1 MRLGRFTKAAIVPV
15 ATAALL
21 LTGCTP
27 SGEGGEN
34 GQNILRIGVTS
45 DIDSMNP
52 FVGINEIAYAVWMH
66 IYPSLLQY
74 DTSDPGAPYKGSLA
88 EDWELSDDGLTL
100 TFTIRDGATWSDGEA
115 LDAED
120 VVWSLELF
128 HRYNDTIAAGWSV
141 GSNITSIEAPDA
153 HTVVLTMAEP
163 SALSLTNVATTPLLP
178 EQVWAE
184 YATGDGEALKTLENI
199 PQGDEPMVSGGP
211 FVLTQ
216 YRKGE
221 LAVFSV
227 NPNWYGEKPS
237 IDGFGVQT
245 YKVADAM
252 ITALANGSI
261 DAAGG
266 VPPTGVATLEKA
278 GVTIDSYPA
287 LALRDF
293 AINSNPDKP
302 DNRELLNP
310 NVRKAMEHAI
320 DRDEIVATA
329 WVGKASPGD
338 SVLPPTTGTGGQ
350 LWYNENLETIG
361 YDIDEANRLLDA
373 EGFARG
379 SDGIR
384 LADDGTPMSYEV
396 IFADD
401 ESGPG
406 DRAFQ
411 IIKAGFEKIGIS
423 ITQRKLDTSATWD
436 AIYCGDDCQYRDF
449 DLFMWNWH
457 PGQDPNF
464 MMSAMTCEQWGSW
477 NDVGYCNPL
486 IDELNEQQA
495 KAVDPAERKAII
507 DEMQQIIYNDRPYI
521 ILTYDVRND
530 AWSSNWEGLVRSTQ
544 GFFNSRSTQTLE
556 QAHKK

>member
-1 MRLGRFTKAAIVPV
+1 MMRRKSLLLAPLVC
-15 ATAALL
+15 AALAL
-21 LTGCTP
+21 GACSPAGQTP
-27 SGEGGEN
+27 NEGPAV
-34 GQNILRIGVTS
+34 LRIGVTS
-45 DIDSMNP
+45 DVDSTNP

-74 DTSDPGAPYKGSLA
+74 DTTDPGAPYKGSLA
-88 EDWELSDDGLTL
+88 EEWELAEDGLTL
-100 TFTIRDGATWSDGEA
+100 TFKLRQGATWSDGEP

-120 VVWSLELF
+120 VVWSLNLF
-128 HRYNDTIAAGWSV
+128 RDYNETVASGWSV
-141 GSNITSIEAPDA
+141 GGNITSITAPDA

-178 EQVWAE
+178 EQVWGE
-184 YATGDGEALKTLENI
+184 YATGDGEALKTFDNVPVE
-199 PQGDEPMVSGGP
+199 GKPMVSGGP
-211 FVLTQ
+211 FVMTQ

-221 LAVFSV
+221 LAVFEA
-227 NPNWYGEKPS
+227 NPNWYGDKPA
-237 IDGFGVQT
+237 IAGFGVQT
-245 YKVADAM
+245 YKVADTM
-252 ITALANGSI
+252 ITALASGNI
-261 DAAGG
+261 DAASGI
-266 VPPTGVATLEKA
+266 PPTGLGPLERA
-278 GVTIDSYPA
+278 GKTVHSGPA

-320 DRDEIVATA
+320 NRQEIVETA

-350 LWYNENLETIG
+350 LWYNENLKTIG
-361 YDIDEANRLLDA
+361 YDLDEANRLLDA
-373 EGFARG
+373 EGFKRSA
-379 SDGIR
+379 DGIR
-384 LADDGTPMSYEV
+384 LAEDGSRMDYEV

-411 IIKAGFEKIGIS
+411 IIKADFEKIGIGL
-423 ITQRKLDTSATWD
+423 TQRKLDTSATWD
-436 AIYCGDDCQYRDF
+436 AIYCGEDCEYRDF

-477 NDVGYCNPL
+477 NDVGYCNPV
-486 IDELNEQQA
+486 IDELNTRQQM
-495 KAVDPAERKAII
+495 AVDPAERKKII
-507 DEMQQIIYNDRPYI
+507 DEMQQIIYDDRPYI

-530 AWSSNWEGLVRSTQ
+530 AWATEWDGFVPSTQ

-556 QAHKK
+556 KVHRT

>member
-1 MRLGRFTKAAIVPV
+1 MRWKKLLVAPV
-15 ATAALL
+15 ACAALVL
-21 LTGCTP
+21 SACTG
-27 SGEGGEN
+27 SGGGAQ
-34 GQNILRIGVTS
+34 GSDILRIGATS

-74 DTSDPGAPYKGSLA
+74 DTTDPGAPYKGSLA
-88 EDWELSDDGLTL
+88 ESWELSEDGLTL
-100 TFTIRDGATWSDGEA
+100 TFDIREGATWSDGEP

-120 VVWSLELF
+120 VVWSLGVF
-128 HRYNDTIAAGWSV
+128 HEYNDTVAAGWSV

-153 HTVVLTMAEP
+153 STVVLTMAEP
-163 SALSLTNVATTPLLP
+163 SALSITNVATTPILP
-178 EQVWAE
+178 EQVWGE
-184 YATGDGEALKTLENI
+184 YATGDGSALKTFDNV
-199 PQGDEPMVSGGP
+199 PRDGEPMVGGGP
-211 FVLTQ
+211 FLITQ

-221 LAVFSV
+221 LAVFV
-227 NPNWYGEKPS
+227 KNPNWYGQEPV
-237 IDGFGVQT
+237 IDGFGLQT

-252 ITALANGSI
+252 ITALASGDI
-261 DAAGG
+261 DAASG
-266 VPPTGVATLEKA
+266 VPPTGVDTLERA
-278 GVTIDSYPA
+278 GVTVESGPA

-302 DNRELLNP
+302 DNRELLDP
-310 NVRKAMEHAI
+310 IVRKAMEYAI
-320 DRDEIVATA
+320 DREEIVETA

-338 SVLPPTTGTGGQ
+338 SILPPTTGTNGQ

-361 YDIDEANRLLDA
+361 YDIDEANRLLDEA
-373 EGFARG
+373 GYARDT
-379 SDGIR
+379 DGIR
-384 LADDGTPMSYEV
+384 LADDGTRMEYEV

-411 IIKAGFEKIGIS
+411 IIKAGFEKIGIGL
-423 ITQRKLDTSATWD
+423 TQRKLDTSATWD

-477 NDVGYCNPL
+477 NDVGYCNPV
-486 IDELNEQQA
+486 IDELNDRQRM
-495 KAVDPAERKAII
+495 AVDPVERKAIL
-507 DEMQQIIYNDRPYI
+507 DEMQQIIYDDRPYI
-521 ILTYDVRND
+521 ILTYDVRNE
-530 AWSSNWEGLVRSTQ
+530 AWSSAWEGLVPSTQ
-544 GFFNSRSTQTLE
+544 GFFNSRSTQTME
-556 QAHKK
+556 QAHRK